1 MSVFG
6 KENKGVPPPLDK
18 DIIQIKAIKNLS
30 MGKCTSDPL
39 QEAVPDG
46 NPCRVGASGVTLKM
60 DRLWQ

>member
-6 KENKGVPPPLDK
+6 KENKGVPPLLDK

-46 NPCRVGASGVTLKM
+46 NRAGSVP
-60 DRLWQ
+60 QE